1 MIRKLLPTLLTLGVL
16 GALLAVGWWFARD
29 TDWWQDLVGGD
40 DAGEEV
46 PSDLTDV
53 FETAVVT
60 RSDVADIG
68 ELDARL
74 VYQNEV
80 ELAHRVDPTETT
92 VTQTIGQGRF
102 AQRVSTTVEE
112 PGTRAITGLPEP
124 GERILPGEVLM
135 ETDSTPVYLVAGEVA
150 AHRTMDTDTDG
161 ADIAQLQQYLVDGG
175 WAEGLDVVADGEWTS
190 ATTNAVEAWQD
201 DTGQT
206 VTGTVELGDLW
217 FSPGPIRIVDVH
229 VTEGVVVTDAEPVLT
244 YTSDERA
251 VEISVAELPDGLLEA
266 DDFTIDLPGVGDVPG
281 ELVSSRGT
289 ELGFDLVF
297 SVDLEG
303 RDVGSVDRLPVAVE
317 WTIAEL
323 DDELTIPPE
332 AIRRLDSGVYVVD
345 VLDGDTIRRTEVEVI
360 GQAGRV
366 VAITGLPERTRV
378 LIP

>member
-1 MIRKLLPTLLTLGVL
+1 MIRKLLPTVATLAVL

-29 TDWWQDLVGGD
+29 TAWWQDLVEGD
-40 DAGEEV
+40 ESAEEV

-60 RSDVADIG
+60 RDDVADIG

-80 ELAHRVDPTETT
+80 VLAHRVDPVETT
-92 VTQTIGQGRF
+92 VTQTVGQGRF
-102 AQRVSTTVEE
+102 SQQVSTTVEE

-124 GERILPGEVLM
+124 GDLVAPGDVLI
-135 ETDSTPVYLVAGEVA
+135 ETDSTPVHLAAGEMA
-150 AHRTMDTDTDG
+150 AFRTMDADTTG
-161 ADIAQLQQYLVDGG
+161 TDIAQLQQHLLDGG
-175 WAEGLDVVADGEWTS
+175 CGDGDELVADGEWTT
-190 ATTNAVEAWQD
+190 ATTTAVEAWQE

-206 VTGTVELGDLW
+206 VTGIVELGDLW

-229 VTEGVVVTDAEPVLT
+229 LTEGVVVADGESVLT

-251 VEISVAELPDGLLEA
+251 VEVSVAELPDGLLDA
-266 DDFTIDLPGVGDVPG
+266 DDFIVDLPGVGDVPA

-289 ELGFDLVF
+289 DTGFDLVF
-297 SVDLEG
+297 SVDLDG
-303 RDVGSVDRLPVAVE
+303 QDVGSVDRLAVTVE

-323 DDELTIPPE
+323 VDELTIPPE

-345 VLDGDTIRRTEVEVI
+345 VLDGDTIRRTEVDVI

>member
-1 MIRKLLPTLLTLGVL
+1 MIRKLLPTFLTLAVL

-102 AQRVSTTVEE
+102 AQQVSTTVEE
-112 PGTRAITGLPEP
+112 PGTRAITGLPEL
-124 GERILPGEVLM
+124 GERIFPGDVLM
-135 ETDSTPVYLVAGEVA
+135 ETDSTPVYLVAGDIA
-150 AHRTMDTDTDG
+150 AHRTMDADTDG
-161 ADIAQLQQYLVDGG
+161 ADVAQLQQYLLDGG
-175 WAEGLDVVADGEWTS
+175 WADGLELVADGEWTS
-190 ATTNAVEAWQD
+190 ATTDAVEAWQE

-251 VEISVAELPDGLLEA
+251 VEVSVAELPDGLLDA

-303 RDVGSVDRLPVAVE
+303 QDVGSVDRLPVTVE

-366 VAITGLPERTRV
+366 VALLFG
-378 LIP
+378 